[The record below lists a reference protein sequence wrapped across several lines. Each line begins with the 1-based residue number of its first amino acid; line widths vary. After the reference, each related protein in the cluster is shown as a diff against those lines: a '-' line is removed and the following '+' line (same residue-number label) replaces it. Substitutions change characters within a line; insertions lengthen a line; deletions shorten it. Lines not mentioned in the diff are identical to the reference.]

1 MQTSDI
7 FVIDDAYLPE
17 NPIKPNLKLNLA
29 IASVLSFMLS
39 VFIIFLLEF
48 MDNTIKNEN
57 DLEKISDLPV
67 LGIIPNLD
75 EIDHHKNYGEED
87 QNGPDKEK

>member
-1 MQTSDI
+1 
-7 FVIDDAYLPE
+7 
-17 NPIKPNLKLNLA
+17 
-29 IASVLSFMLS
+29 MLS